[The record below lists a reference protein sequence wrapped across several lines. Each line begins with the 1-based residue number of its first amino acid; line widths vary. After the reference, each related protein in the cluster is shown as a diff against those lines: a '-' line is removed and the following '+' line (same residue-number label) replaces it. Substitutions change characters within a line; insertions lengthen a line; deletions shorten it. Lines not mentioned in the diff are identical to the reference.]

1 MEELKMI
8 SLFIIAVSTLIV
20 ILTGYVPLISSRLTT
35 ALNQKHLTQAE
46 LARKTHISRSL
57 ITYYVSGRNK
67 PKKENNLK
75 LAKALDVDPDWLAGA
90 DVDMTGKKI
99 INFLE
104 NDNIYLDN
112 QRLTL
117 TERKEMAN
125 FARGFRVNKK

>member
-1 MEELKMI
+1 MYLVET
-8 SLFIIAVSTLIV
+8 S
-20 ILTGYVPLISSRLTT
+20 
-35 ALNQKHLTQAE
+35 Q
-46 LARKTHISRSL
+46 
-57 ITYYVSGRNK
+57 
-67 PKKENNLK
+67 KKENNLK

-112 QRLTL
+112 HILTS

-125 FARGFRVNKK
+125 FARGLRAAKMNSPK